1 LDDGR
6 ESAARSIFAAKKTRE
21 GTEVLQQGGNN
32 FGSARLEA
40 RLADNN
46 NGIFFL
52 STFGDIPMKKSLI
65 ALAVFG
71 TFATTASAEV
81 TLYGT
86 ADAAIGFFETETR
99 DGVGAATETEEVTG
113 IVDGDAF
120 STSPSRFGI
129 KASSDFG
136 NGLKGLAH
144 FEAAIDIANGDVGN
158 PDTEASLVRD
168 AAGNIIGV
176 DAETGTNL
184 FHRRAVVGLS
194 GGFGQVFF
202 GRAQVPIHY
211 ALSDTGAFDTSGLD
225 TAQDEFSV
233 PGFGDIGYGAAP
245 GGIRRN
251 GSIYYVSPEFAGMK
265 LDLQYAP
272 NRTESEDGG
281 GITTETTNNAYGASL
296 SYENGPIVAAVAY
309 DRFNEETEVTG
320 AVTEETERTSWL
332 VGGVY
337 DFNVAKVFANYLHH
351 EVDAAAAATQ
361 PELRQ
366 YEIGVRAPIGNF
378 IALASVGR
386 NEFEAGAAEADGT
399 DYVLGLDY
407 KLAKSTFVYA
417 RAGKTFALEA
427 DDGSFEQETTA
438 YGLGVR
444 HSF

>member
-1 LDDGR
+1 
-6 ESAARSIFAAKKTRE
+6 
-21 GTEVLQQGGNN
+21 
-32 FGSARLEA
+32 
-40 RLADNN
+40 
-46 NGIFFL
+46 
-52 STFGDIPMKKSLI
+52 MKKSLL

-71 TFATTASAEV
+71 AFATTASAEV

-129 KASSDFG
+129 KASTDMG

-144 FEAAIDIANGDVGN
+144 FEAAIDIRTGNVGN
-158 PDTEASLVRD
+158 PVSAADI
-168 AAGNIIGV
+168 AAGE
-176 DAETGTNL
+176 DANNNL

-245 GGIRRN
+245 GGIRRD

-272 NRTESEDGG
+272 NRTETEGAGG
-281 GITTETTNNAYGASL
+281 TTEITNNAFGASL
-296 SYENGPIVAAVAY
+296 SYENGPILAAIAY
-309 DRFNEETEVTG
+309 DRFNAETEVTG
-320 AVTEETERTSWL
+320 AATTETERTSWL

-351 EVDAAAAATQ
+351 EVDVTAAATQ

-407 KLAKSTFVYA
+407 KLSKKTFVYA
-417 RAGKTFALEA
+417 RAGKTLALEA

-438 YGLGVR
+438 YGLGLR